1 MNVLKSLLV
10 LSLVFCGTAIAKNT
24 LESYGVGT
32 IEDGTL
38 HVSAAEAAAILAAHE
53 DIIVLDV
60 RTPKE
65 HAEGKV
71 KAGINVDYYANDFKE
86 QLSALDKDQP
96 YLVHCRTGGRS
107 GRTLPIM
114 QALGFKH
121 VIHLDGGIRAWRALS
136 E

>member
-1 MNVLKSLLV
+1 MNVLRSLLV
-10 LSLVFCGTAIAKNT
+10 LSLVFCGMAIAKNT
-24 LESYGVGT
+24 LESYSVGT

-38 HVSAAEAAAILAAHE
+38 HVSAAEAAAILATHE

-71 KAGINVDYYANDFKE
+71 KAGINVDYYADDFKE
-86 QLSALDKDQP
+86 QLSTLDKDQP

-114 QALGFKH
+114 QALSL
-121 VIHLDGGIRAWRALS
+121 IHI
-136 E
+136 